1 MKKFALPQQKE
12 TSVNNLTKMSELFK
26 KYNLCQIGKLYQF
39 DDTIK
44 ELIVEFVK
52 NPPKVYSKQL
62 GALMFLYEFL
72 ANIGSRPDDLKKV
85 VQGIFN
91 DNRFREP
98 YEILVFKSDEYKL
111 LKEQAEREEIQ
122 KQLAAKGDSV
132 EDSNFP
138 WDERITKFIYENF
151 LDTTKPTVAPTVTHG
166 VISSIPGLVPSIWH
180 PEFFDRVEAVVK
192 GGLSYFDTFLSGLA
206 PMLGDKQS
214 YHLYKYQYKVIDR
227 SVTSLEEFVRK
238 NSHLGR
244 NFFVEVMPLLMSEE
258 QIRMKEIAKQEKMN
272 EELIGADPNI
282 FPSLKIPKLVEDEA
296 YLLELVNNNFVRG
309 GSTTQGVD
317 HDYVYGVLDEAT
329 FWGIGEPAVMG
340 AIKDARDEINALP
353 GCESFT
359 LKELMMSPVVATKFQ
374 LYVSYL
380 MQRGSGGYAYAGRA
394 YVSKFGKVNGTT
406 FNVSAGTKQR
416 NLLALNM
423 EGCQYWF
430 QDVKKIKNPRI
441 EELENFIQ
449 AVNQEREKI
458 IGKDIGFND
467 AQKKYATFLLIKM
480 AKENPDY
487 FVEKYF
493 GKDTAAQS
501 TFLSEEDHRKL
512 KLQFVC
518 ENMKLSKLI
527 NGKNEGKISIEN
539 ENDGTVLLL
548 DTRPGSNFFN
558 YLDLSIHWRIATN
571 QLKFM
576 PKNILV
582 HYE

>member
-1 MKKFALPQQKE
+1 MRL
-12 TSVNNLTKMSELFK
+12 NNVDPDVIE
-26 KYNLCQIGKLYQF
+26 
-39 DDTIK
+39 
-44 ELIVEFVK
+44 
-52 NPPKVYSKQL
+52 YSKQHFDWSE
-62 GALMFLYEFL
+62 AISSFIRTYF
-72 ANIGSRPDDLKKV
+72 DV
-85 VQGIFN
+85 GI
-91 DNRFREP
+91 
-98 YEILVFKSDEYKL
+98 L
-111 LKEQAEREEIQ
+111 LKTKEQ
-122 KQLAAKGDSV
+122 KQFV
-132 EDSNFP
+132 
-138 WDERITKFIYENF
+138 
-151 LDTTKPTVAPTVTHG
+151 
-166 VISSIPGLVPSIWH
+166 VPSIWH
-180 PEFFDRVEAVVK
+180 PEFLDRVEAVVK

-227 SVTSLEEFVRK
+227 SVTSLDEFVRK

-258 QIRMKEIAKQEKMN
+258 QIRMKEKAKVEFKQEKMN

-296 YLLELVNNNFVRG
+296 YLLELVNNNFVRA

-394 YVSKFGKVNGTT
+394 YTSKLGKVNGTT

-430 QDVKKIKNPRI
+430 QDVKKIQNPRI
-441 EELENFIQ
+441 QELETFIRE
-449 AVNQEREKI
+449 ATQERKSPLSVIGLDSDQEKAELDWLNKLAI
-458 IGKDIGFND
+458 
-467 AQKKYATFLLIKM
+467 
-480 AKENPDY
+480 ENPEN
-487 FVEKYF
+487 FVSVPPRQNVAGRSNLNPSAEHEKF
-493 GKDTAAQS
+493 
-501 TFLSEEDHRKL
+501 RL
-512 KLQFVC
+512 KYMC
-518 ENMKLSKLI
+518 ENMKLSRLFI
-527 NGKNEGKISIEN
+527 GKNEKQISIEN
-539 ENDGTVLLL
+539 AEKGNVFLLKL
-548 DTRPGSNFFN
+548 TDQQME